1 MSWLSTL
8 LWAKFEIFF
17 SCKNRISLHQNMI
30 YTVIYKADDYIY
42 ECINTLLESIKNK
55 NDIKYYL
62 INEQE
67 CFIGF
72 KTRGEAERFISDK
85 ARIASILNSF
95 KNDPFYTH
103 FVSGFA
109 KEFSK

>member
-1 MSWLSTL
+1 MDQITEWKLFHSGSYGN
-8 LWAKFEIFF
+8 IMY
-17 SCKNRISLHQNMI
+17 H
-30 YTVIYKADDYIY
+30 
-42 ECINTLLESIKNK
+42 
-55 NDIKYYL
+55 L

-103 FVSGFA
+103 FASVFA

>member
-1 MSWLSTL
+1 M
-8 LWAKFEIFF
+8 
-17 SCKNRISLHQNMI
+17 
-30 YTVIYKADDYIY
+30 
-42 ECINTLLESIKNK
+42 
-55 NDIKYYL
+55 YYL

-103 FVSGFA
+103 FFSVFA